1 MEVVAAP
8 VVRQNSGRR
17 YAWLRLY
24 NIATARDKGKIV
36 LERTG
41 DSQLLKNACVAPIV
55 PNCIKIVQG
64 RIERK

>member
-17 YAWLRLY
+17 YAWLRSC

-41 DSQLLKNACVAPIV
+41 DSQLLKNASVAPIV

-64 RIERK
+64 RMQRK